1 MTNEEFQ
8 RSKSFEENLKEWNLL
23 SLEEMGESVKE
34 GSLYVIGNGFD
45 MLHGVRS
52 SYYDFSRTLG
62 KKSSVRF
69 YLEKYLKTDDLWAD
83 FEGALGKIN
92 IEAMCQPYIID
103 NFLDINGAYDEDA
116 GANYA

>member
-45 MLHGVRS
+45 ITYTSTAFAVSFAFS
-52 SYYDFSRTLG
+52 SSPPRRIFESSIYQSQKTSHI
-62 KKSSVRF
+62 KSYSF
-69 YLEKYLKTDDLWAD
+69 
-83 FEGALGKIN
+83 
-92 IEAMCQPYIID
+92 
-103 NFLDINGAYDEDA
+103 
-116 GANYA
+116 

>member
-52 SYYDFSRTLG
+52 SYYDFSKTLG
-62 KKSSVRF
+62 KRSSVRF

-103 NFLDINGAYDEDA
+103 NFLDINGA
-116 GANYA
+116 

>member
-52 SYYDFSRTLG
+52 SVSA
-62 KKSSVRF
+62 K
-69 YLEKYLKTDDLWAD
+69 
-83 FEGALGKIN
+83 
-92 IEAMCQPYIID
+92 
-103 NFLDINGAYDEDA
+103 
-116 GANYA
+116 

>member
-45 MLHGVRS
+45 MRMASDPAITISAG
-52 SYYDFSRTLG
+52 
-62 KKSSVRF
+62 
-69 YLEKYLKTDDLWAD
+69 LWEREVL
-83 FEGALGKIN
+83 FGFIWKN
-92 IEAMCQPYIID
+92 I
-103 NFLDINGAYDEDA
+103 
-116 GANYA
+116 

>member
-8 RSKSFEENLKEWNLL
+8 SSQNFEENLKEWNLL

-62 KKSSVRF
+62 KRSSVRF

-92 IEAMCQPYIID
+92 IEACLLYTSD
-103 NFLDINGAYDEDA
+103 AADE
-116 GANYA
+116 

>member
-52 SYYDFSRTLG
+52 SITISAG
-62 KKSSVRF
+62 
-69 YLEKYLKTDDLWAD
+69 LWEREVL
-83 FEGALGKIN
+83 FGFIWKN
-92 IEAMCQPYIID
+92 I
-103 NFLDINGAYDEDA
+103 
-116 GANYA
+116 

>member
-45 MLHGVRS
+45 SKR
-52 SYYDFSRTLG
+52 
-62 KKSSVRF
+62 
-69 YLEKYLKTDDLWAD
+69 
-83 FEGALGKIN
+83 
-92 IEAMCQPYIID
+92 QIIPR
-103 NFLDINGAYDEDA
+103 L
-116 GANYA
+116 ANNRL

>member
-52 SYYDFSRTLG
+52 SYYDFLSL
-62 KKSSVRF
+62 
-69 YLEKYLKTDDLWAD
+69 
-83 FEGALGKIN
+83 IH
-92 IEAMCQPYIID
+92 I
-103 NFLDINGAYDEDA
+103 
-116 GANYA
+116 

>member
-62 KKSSVRF
+62 KRSSVRF

-92 IEAMCQPYIID
+92 SKRQIIPR
-103 NFLDINGAYDEDA
+103 L
-116 GANYA
+116 ANNRL